1 MIRVA
6 QDPCDKGVIAT
17 AADCPKRQTATGR
30 WVLAT
35 TILGSSVAFIDGTV
49 VNVALPALQEDLG
62 ATAPQVQWVVEA
74 YALFL
79 SALILVGG
87 SAGDRFGRRNM
98 FVLGMVIFT
107 LASALCGFAR
117 NPTELIAARALQGIG
132 GAFLVPGS
140 LSLVSANFPIES
152 RGKAIGTW
160 SAYTA
165 ITMALG
171 PLVGGWLIENV
182 SWRWIFY
189 INIPLGLIVVLMAL
203 LRVPD
208 SRDDDAQP
216 TDWIGAVLCTL
227 GLAGIVFALIEQ
239 ANLGWTHPLVL
250 FSASIGVI
258 ASVGFVVLERRI
270 NNPMLPPALF
280 RSANFLG
287 ANVLTLFFYGALGGA
302 LFFLPLNAIQ
312 IQGMTATQAGAALL
326 PFMIVMFLLSSWA
339 GGLVDRFGPRLPL
352 VIGPAITA
360 FGYLLLLRPGV
371 DAAYWTGFFPGI
383 LVMAFGMAISVAPLT
398 TVVMTSVSD
407 HQSGVASG
415 VNNAVSRAAALIALA
430 VFGAL
435 FYGVFHREV
444 VDVVAAL
451 NVSPITAAQLL
462 EGTINLGAMEAPPGA
477 LSDVERAVF
486 HDAVDAAFV
495 SAFRWSMGLA
505 AALSTLSVV
514 GAAIWIRN
522 KPEGLPTQS

>member
-1 MIRVA
+1 MIRIS

-17 AADCPKRQTATGR
+17 AADCPERQPATGR

-49 VNVALPALQEDLG
+49 VNVALPALQNDLG

-98 FVLGMVIFT
+98 FVLGMIVFT
-107 LASALCGFAR
+107 VASGLCGLAR
-117 NPTELIAARALQGIG
+117 TPNELIAARALQGVG

-140 LSLVSANFPIES
+140 LSLVSANFPIEA

-165 ITMALG
+165 ITMAVG

-189 INIPLGLIVVLMAL
+189 INIPLGLIVVFMAIA
-203 LRVPD
+203 RVPD
-208 SRDDDAQP
+208 SRDEDAQP

-239 ANLGWTHPLVL
+239 ANLGWSHPLVL
-250 FSASIGVI
+250 TSAFVGVL
-258 ASVGFVVLERRI
+258 AGVGFVVTQQRSES
-270 NNPMLPPALF
+270 PMLPPALF
-280 RSANFLG
+280 RSANFIG

-312 IQGMTATQAGAALL
+312 IQGMTATEAGAALL

-352 VIGPAITA
+352 LIGPAITA
-360 FGYLLLLRPGV
+360 LGYLLLLRPGV

-383 LVMAFGMAISVAPLT
+383 LVMAFGMAVSVAPLT
-398 TVVMTSVSD
+398 TVVMTSVPD
-407 HQSGVASG
+407 HQSGTASG

-435 FYGVFHREV
+435 FYGVFHREMV
-444 VDVVAAL
+444 EMVSTLSLSSAA
-451 NVSPITAAQLL
+451 AAQILK
-462 EGTINLGAMEAPPGA
+462 GTINLGAMEVPEA
-477 LSDVERAVF
+477 LSPADRLTFRNAIE
-486 HDAVDAAFV
+486 AAFV

-505 AALSTLSVV
+505 AGLSILSVL

-522 KPEGLPTQS
+522 KPKDAPV